1 MAQTKTDFVSFV
13 KGRMNKSIDERL
25 IPPGEYVDA
34 MNVRLGSTET
44 TEIGAVENSRGN
56 SQLTTLSFNGTP
68 LSTQAKCIGALE
80 DGAEETIYWFVHDP
94 FFDGKAKAL
103 DLIVSFET
111 QNNVL
116 RYHVITYDL
125 LNFDPTFL
133 ITGVN
138 KIKNLLF
145 FTDDRNPPR
154 RINVNEN
161 YPFPV
166 GTVDQIEEEDISVI
180 LKPPG
185 FEDVVATG
193 DTPLTVPRVQLINVS
208 GGENYLKDRFISFA
222 YRYRYKNG
230 EYSATSLFTNPA
242 FQPSNFRFDTRNYD
256 NAGMENNF
264 NGARVTFSTGSDRVV
279 QVDLLY
285 KDSNTNSIYVIERF
299 KKSDYGWAD
308 NQHQEYVFT
317 NSKIYSVLGSDEL
330 LRLYDNV
337 PHKAKAQTIMGN
349 RLMYGNYTDGFNLTN
364 ENGQEISMNFNTKL
378 ISETVNFT
386 PLPIPVF
393 STGIN
398 YTINSST
405 TTTVPN
411 SVVTYDFSDLAD
423 KLKQG
428 SEITID
434 LRFEHNTING
444 TSGGGFP
451 CYTDN
456 AAFTNPQTTISVT
469 FLLTQDYSSVF
480 DFATSSDFENGVGT
494 VEGTNFQPIADA
506 AQGLSLTDFFNAAL
520 TTPNINCSF
529 TKVLSGINDSSVQQ
543 GFRIT
548 TSSGSNLVGLQ
559 LPAMKFQSSDGGVTT
574 DIYEYYSFIRA
585 VGYFTSDSN
594 KSTLH
599 SNRDFETGIV
609 YLDEY
614 ARASTVL
621 VCEYNTVY
629 VPVENSVTKNRIQA
643 TIHNYAPSWAKK
655 YKFVIKPSKAGYET
669 IFSNFFYTNPFDNI
683 THFKL
688 DGDNQNKVQTG
699 DRLIV
704 KKDADGALS
713 SLVEATVLDVKGQGS
728 NFLNNDN
735 ELGADSEQ
743 LAGLYMQIKV
753 SNFNATIK
761 DDSIVDYSEKN
772 RESTSETDCNN
783 VWTLSY
789 PLYTYTPADA
799 TAGTPES
806 STNYSI
812 PGGSNISIKFG
823 FNRNEN
829 DWGAPRRR
837 ILFDKQFVADGDYN
851 DFRDWWNN
859 TNIDVND
866 IDEFNGVNPEDN
878 PVTFH
883 DAVVTPTA
891 GATLD
896 PNSEGVVLAGGN
908 IACAGNPFKL
918 DLQFIQAV
926 TGDVTSPLYF
936 GVRCTGKG
944 VKGQQTPFGRIGAKN
959 MRVFCDIVVQR
970 ADSTIVFE
978 TIPGDGS
985 DAIYLDASES
995 FDVVRDNSGNYFHQS
1010 GGDTDSGEQNQTASQ
1025 PAIVTLDFM
1034 DAYVF
1039 GNGVESYKYLD
1050 RLAGR
1055 SVVMGQRALAVSNED
1070 IKEAD
1075 RFASITYSGLYSFS
1089 SGLNNLN
1096 EFNLGLINFKDVE
1109 TSFGPITKLHGRET
1123 DVLCLQEDRISYVQG
1138 GKNLLSD
1145 AVGGGAVVSTPEVLG
1160 LQIARIEEYGNSFNP
1175 ESFVQWGK
1183 YMYFTDTK
1191 RLAVV
1196 RLGATGQIGADL
1208 QIISDTGMRSWF
1220 RDQFI
1225 EQLNTQKLG
1234 GFDPYMDEYVLSTN
1248 NIAIPIPPPQL
1259 DCNIELN
1266 LSSITQAISYTYE
1279 FGSTIGTGTIQYN
1292 VTGTATISVLW
1303 NGVTT
1308 SSGAVTGSG
1317 NFTWSKT
1324 ATSPSTALITI
1335 TPSGTASVT
1344 LTPECIPQVN
1354 ITVIKAVINSNNDNS
1369 ETIHLEYSWA
1379 DSTSVSPVDSD
1390 LAVLGSD
1397 SLVFSEYFQQT
1408 GVRSQGVFPYDGI
1421 NLTIRLNK
1429 LNFDTYDFIFPSDN
1443 FKYLSSNTLYAN
1455 TASDV
1460 NTLLG
1465 LATTIPNS
1473 DVSSPSPGLHQATV
1487 NNLSLPINNQY
1498 LYIIYDLRTI
1508 TAQQL
1513 CQASTIS
1520 DACCDCTFNC
1530 TSFGISSSANTQAEA
1545 CALVVNNTNYHNG
1558 TGSAPSAG
1566 DIVYTASTCAD
1577 SVAGTVSYA
1586 LPGYYKFVD
1595 SGNKVMQ
1602 IGSNGLVLNIN
1613 NC

>member
-1 MAQTKTDFVSFV
+1 
-13 KGRMNKSIDERL
+13 
-25 IPPGEYVDA
+25 
-34 MNVRLGSTET
+34 
-44 TEIGAVENSRGN
+44 
-56 SQLTTLSFNGTP
+56 
-68 LSTQAKCIGALE
+68 
-80 DGAEETIYWFVHDP
+80 
-94 FFDGKAKAL
+94 
-103 DLIVSFET
+103 
-111 QNNVL
+111 
-116 RYHVITYDL
+116 
-125 LNFDPTFL
+125 
-133 ITGVN
+133 
-138 KIKNLLF
+138 
-145 FTDDRNPPR
+145 
-154 RINVNEN
+154 
-161 YPFPV
+161 
-166 GTVDQIEEEDISVI
+166 
-180 LKPPG
+180 
-185 FEDVVATG
+185 
-193 DTPLTVPRVQLINVS
+193 
-208 GGENYLKDRFISFA
+208 
-222 YRYRYKNG
+222 
-230 EYSATSLFTNPA
+230 
-242 FQPSNFRFDTRNYD
+242 
-256 NAGMENNF
+256 
-264 NGARVTFSTGSDRVV
+264 
-279 QVDLLY
+279 
-285 KDSNTNSIYVIERF
+285 
-299 KKSDYGWAD
+299 
-308 NQHQEYVFT
+308 
-317 NSKIYSVLGSDEL
+317 
-330 LRLYDNV
+330 
-337 PHKAKAQTIMGN
+337 
-349 RLMYGNYTDGFNLTN
+349 
-364 ENGQEISMNFNTKL
+364 
-378 ISETVNFT
+378 
-386 PLPIPVF
+386 
-393 STGIN
+393 
-398 YTINSST
+398 
-405 TTTVPN
+405 
-411 SVVTYDFSDLAD
+411 
-423 KLKQG
+423 
-428 SEITID
+428 
-434 LRFEHNTING
+434 
-444 TSGGGFP
+444 
-451 CYTDN
+451 
-456 AAFTNPQTTISVT
+456 
-469 FLLTQDYSSVF
+469 
-480 DFATSSDFENGVGT
+480 
-494 VEGTNFQPIADA
+494 
-506 AQGLSLTDFFNAAL
+506 
-520 TTPNINCSF
+520 
-529 TKVLSGINDSSVQQ
+529 
-543 GFRIT
+543 
-548 TSSGSNLVGLQ
+548 
-559 LPAMKFQSSDGGVTT
+559 MKFQSSDGGVTT

-789 PLYTYTPADA
+789 PLYTYTLPDA
-799 TAGTPES
+799 TAGTPQS

-883 DAVVTPTA
+883 DAVVTPTS

-1025 PAIVTLDFM
+1025 DAIVTLDFM

-1109 TSFGPITKLHGRET
+1109 TS
-1123 DVLCLQEDRISYVQG
+1123 
-1138 GKNLLSD
+1138 
-1145 AVGGGAVVSTPEVLG
+1145 
-1160 LQIARIEEYGNSFNP
+1160 
-1175 ESFVQWGK
+1175 
-1183 YMYFTDTK
+1183 
-1191 RLAVV
+1191 
-1196 RLGATGQIGADL
+1196 
-1208 QIISDTGMRSWF
+1208 
-1220 RDQFI
+1220 
-1225 EQLNTQKLG
+1225 
-1234 GFDPYMDEYVLSTN
+1234 
-1248 NIAIPIPPPQL
+1248 
-1259 DCNIELN
+1259 
-1266 LSSITQAISYTYE
+1266 
-1279 FGSTIGTGTIQYN
+1279 
-1292 VTGTATISVLW
+1292 
-1303 NGVTT
+1303 
-1308 SSGAVTGSG
+1308 
-1317 NFTWSKT
+1317 
-1324 ATSPSTALITI
+1324 
-1335 TPSGTASVT
+1335 
-1344 LTPECIPQVN
+1344 
-1354 ITVIKAVINSNNDNS
+1354 
-1369 ETIHLEYSWA
+1369 
-1379 DSTSVSPVDSD
+1379 
-1390 LAVLGSD
+1390 
-1397 SLVFSEYFQQT
+1397 
-1408 GVRSQGVFPYDGI
+1408 
-1421 NLTIRLNK
+1421 
-1429 LNFDTYDFIFPSDN
+1429 
-1443 FKYLSSNTLYAN
+1443 LY
-1455 TASDV
+1455 
-1460 NTLLG
+1460 
-1465 LATTIPNS
+1465 
-1473 DVSSPSPGLHQATV
+1473 Q
-1487 NNLSLPINNQY
+1487 
-1498 LYIIYDLRTI
+1498 
-1508 TAQQL
+1508 
-1513 CQASTIS
+1513 
-1520 DACCDCTFNC
+1520 
-1530 TSFGISSSANTQAEA
+1530 
-1545 CALVVNNTNYHNG
+1545 
-1558 TGSAPSAG
+1558 
-1566 DIVYTASTCAD
+1566 
-1577 SVAGTVSYA
+1577 
-1586 LPGYYKFVD
+1586 
-1595 SGNKVMQ
+1595 
-1602 IGSNGLVLNIN
+1602 
-1613 NC
+1613 

>member
-1 MAQTKTDFVSFV
+1 
-13 KGRMNKSIDERL
+13 
-25 IPPGEYVDA
+25 
-34 MNVRLGSTET
+34 
-44 TEIGAVENSRGN
+44 
-56 SQLTTLSFNGTP
+56 
-68 LSTQAKCIGALE
+68 
-80 DGAEETIYWFVHDP
+80 
-94 FFDGKAKAL
+94 
-103 DLIVSFET
+103 
-111 QNNVL
+111 
-116 RYHVITYDL
+116 
-125 LNFDPTFL
+125 
-133 ITGVN
+133 
-138 KIKNLLF
+138 
-145 FTDDRNPPR
+145 
-154 RINVNEN
+154 
-161 YPFPV
+161 
-166 GTVDQIEEEDISVI
+166 
-180 LKPPG
+180 
-185 FEDVVATG
+185 
-193 DTPLTVPRVQLINVS
+193 
-208 GGENYLKDRFISFA
+208 
-222 YRYRYKNG
+222 
-230 EYSATSLFTNPA
+230 
-242 FQPSNFRFDTRNYD
+242 
-256 NAGMENNF
+256 
-264 NGARVTFSTGSDRVV
+264 
-279 QVDLLY
+279 
-285 KDSNTNSIYVIERF
+285 
-299 KKSDYGWAD
+299 
-308 NQHQEYVFT
+308 
-317 NSKIYSVLGSDEL
+317 
-330 LRLYDNV
+330 
-337 PHKAKAQTIMGN
+337 
-349 RLMYGNYTDGFNLTN
+349 
-364 ENGQEISMNFNTKL
+364 
-378 ISETVNFT
+378 
-386 PLPIPVF
+386 
-393 STGIN
+393 
-398 YTINSST
+398 
-405 TTTVPN
+405 
-411 SVVTYDFSDLAD
+411 
-423 KLKQG
+423 
-428 SEITID
+428 
-434 LRFEHNTING
+434 
-444 TSGGGFP
+444 
-451 CYTDN
+451 
-456 AAFTNPQTTISVT
+456 
-469 FLLTQDYSSVF
+469 
-480 DFATSSDFENGVGT
+480 
-494 VEGTNFQPIADA
+494 
-506 AQGLSLTDFFNAAL
+506 
-520 TTPNINCSF
+520 
-529 TKVLSGINDSSVQQ
+529 
-543 GFRIT
+543 
-548 TSSGSNLVGLQ
+548 
-559 LPAMKFQSSDGGVTT
+559 
-574 DIYEYYSFIRA
+574 
-585 VGYFTSDSN
+585 
-594 KSTLH
+594 
-599 SNRDFETGIV
+599 
-609 YLDEY
+609 
-614 ARASTVL
+614 
-621 VCEYNTVY
+621 
-629 VPVENSVTKNRIQA
+629 
-643 TIHNYAPSWAKK
+643 
-655 YKFVIKPSKAGYET
+655 
-669 IFSNFFYTNPFDNI
+669 
-683 THFKL
+683 
-688 DGDNQNKVQTG
+688 
-699 DRLIV
+699 
-704 KKDADGALS
+704 
-713 SLVEATVLDVKGQGS
+713 
-728 NFLNNDN
+728 
-735 ELGADSEQ
+735 
-743 LAGLYMQIKV
+743 MQIKV

-1324 ATSPSTALITI
+1324 ATSPSTA
-1335 TPSGTASVT
+1335 
-1344 LTPECIPQVN
+1344 
-1354 ITVIKAVINSNNDNS
+1354 
-1369 ETIHLEYSWA
+1369 
-1379 DSTSVSPVDSD
+1379 
-1390 LAVLGSD
+1390 
-1397 SLVFSEYFQQT
+1397 
-1408 GVRSQGVFPYDGI
+1408 
-1421 NLTIRLNK
+1421 
-1429 LNFDTYDFIFPSDN
+1429 
-1443 FKYLSSNTLYAN
+1443 
-1455 TASDV
+1455 
-1460 NTLLG
+1460 
-1465 LATTIPNS
+1465 
-1473 DVSSPSPGLHQATV
+1473 
-1487 NNLSLPINNQY
+1487 
-1498 LYIIYDLRTI
+1498 
-1508 TAQQL
+1508 
-1513 CQASTIS
+1513 
-1520 DACCDCTFNC
+1520 
-1530 TSFGISSSANTQAEA
+1530 
-1545 CALVVNNTNYHNG
+1545 
-1558 TGSAPSAG
+1558 
-1566 DIVYTASTCAD
+1566 
-1577 SVAGTVSYA
+1577 
-1586 LPGYYKFVD
+1586 
-1595 SGNKVMQ
+1595 
-1602 IGSNGLVLNIN
+1602 
-1613 NC
+1613 